1 MLESSFL
8 SGLLAVSLQ
17 TPRAYSGDQGAFR
30 LQLEHSEAMLSR
42 ALQLANEYVYRVRPK
57 KSEELSATKKMQ
69 RRILQCVDFA
79 VEKSGG

>member
-1 MLESSFL
+1 M
-8 SGLLAVSLQ
+8 SLQ

-57 KSEELSATKKMQ
+57 NGELSENEKKQ
-69 RRILQCVDFA
+69 KADITVC
-79 VEKSGG
+79 